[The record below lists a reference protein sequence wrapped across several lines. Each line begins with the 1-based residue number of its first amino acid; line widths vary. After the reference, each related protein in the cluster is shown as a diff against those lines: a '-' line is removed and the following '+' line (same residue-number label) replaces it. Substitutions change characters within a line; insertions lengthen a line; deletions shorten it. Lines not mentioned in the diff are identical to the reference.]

1 MQRGLSADC
10 TMPPSV
16 CLIASA
22 GHTCAQVGSSQCM
35 HTIGAVWVPTRLLG
49 RQPPVFVAA
58 STLIVVALFNRVR
71 RPILAW
77 IDRRFYRSHYNAE
90 QVIDSFARQ
99 LRNETDTARLT
110 EQLLN
115 AVSETLQP
123 ATIGVWVNTER
134 DLNLRER
141 HRQRSTR
148 KEFASPQPP
157 ISKGIVHE

>member
-1 MQRGLSADC
+1 MI
-10 TMPPSV
+10 PVSV
-16 CLIASA
+16 VVAITRFRLYDIDRIISR
-22 GHTCAQVGSSQCM
+22 
-35 HTIGAVWVPTRLLG
+35 TIGYTVVVVLLGAVYTLGAVWLPTRLLG

-58 STLIVVALFNRVR
+58 STLMVAALFNRVR

-99 LRNETDTARLT
+99 LRNETDTARLR
-110 EQLLN
+110 EQLLI

-148 KEFASPQPP
+148 KEF
-157 ISKGIVHE
+157 G